1 VPQNPADLLYLD
13 SVFAECREADRVAD
27 AAPGTTT
34 ALLDRLAPGL
44 AGTAHPRDLSE
55 GQRLALVLAIQ
66 LAGRPDVVLLDEPTR
81 GLDYAAKRR
90 LRAVLGELTATG
102 VAVVLSSHDVEFV
115 AHTASRVAVLADG
128 EFIADGPALD
138 VLTASPGFAPQIA
151 RIFWPLPILTVDAV
165 HGALAVRP

>member
-1 VPQNPADLLYLD
+1 
-13 SVFAECREADRVAD
+13 VAD

-90 LRAVLGELTATG
+90 LRELLGELTAAG
-102 VAVVLSSHDVEFV
+102 AAVVLSSHDVEFV
-115 AHTASRVAVLADG
+115 ARTASRVAVLAEG
-128 EFIADGPALD
+128 EVIAEGPVLD
-138 VLTASPGFAPQIA
+138 VLTASPSFAPQIA